1 MNDKEYIEYLESLV
15 FAQEEVL
22 TRIDKMLGNRVDFE
36 KCSKCGNWRPTY
48 EVDENGVCENCI
60 NEKRL

>member
-36 KCSKCGNWRPTY
+36 KCSKNQFM
-48 EVDENGVCENCI
+48 NLAKMMFAKIALIKN
-60 NEKRL
+60 RL

>member
-36 KCSKCGNWRPTY
+36 KCSKCGNWRPIY
-48 EVDENGVCENCI
+48 EFDEDDVCKNCI